1 MNIARYLL
9 AVAVGALITH
19 SSASAV
25 EIRVLST
32 IAVKSVMED
41 LIPRFERESGHRVA
55 IQYGTTA
62 VLKKQIEA
70 GENFDVAIFTP
81 PELIE
86 EMIKQGRIA
95 ADTRSDFARTSVGV
109 AVRRGTPKPDISSL
123 EAFRN
128 SLLAAKTI
136 GYTDPARGG
145 TSGVHLKA
153 VIESFGIAGQ
163 VDAKAKLSPGIPP
176 LVESIANGEVEI
188 GVLQIS
194 EIVADPRLELVGP
207 LPKGAEKATVM
218 TIGLRTDS
226 KVAAAGLALIRFLT
240 SPDVAPVIKA
250 RGLEPAS

>member
-1 MNIARYLL
+1 MGITRFVL
-9 AVAVGALITH
+9 AAAVCVLITH
-19 SSASAV
+19 SSASAN

-70 GENFDVAIFTP
+70 GESFDVAIFTP
-81 PELIE
+81 PELIN
-86 EMIKQGRIA
+86 EMVKQGAIA
-95 ADTRSDFARTSVGV
+95 ADTRTDFARTSVGV

-123 EAFRN
+123 EAFRK
-128 SLLAAKTI
+128 SLLAAKSI

-153 VIESFGIAGQ
+153 VIDRLGIAGL
-163 VDAKAKLSPGIPP
+163 VDAKTKLSPGIPP

-194 EIVADPRLELVGP
+194 EIVADPRLELVGL

-226 KVAAAGLALIRFLT
+226 KETTAGRALIRFLT

-250 RGLEPAS
+250 RGLEPGS